1 MTTYH
6 EGRGLAIFCG
16 AIATGGA
23 LTILL
28 ADPVMNQNWRLDH
41 VLLPLIVCITI
52 SMGHLA
58 SVALRR
64 WHILSATLFGLAFL
78 GGLLVTV
85 YASVGAQK
93 SGPTARQEKSIAS
106 HNETLSDKKTQL
118 DRARKRETE
127 ARTMADRE
135 MTGEACGRRCND
147 WRLREKEAA
156 AHAAQIERQIVGLG
170 SEQITPSRAK
180 PFAEAAAVFGL
191 NRDQVETIAST
202 FEPFAFS
209 LLFELTAILAFG
221 YGFRPRRRDKAASA
235 EIHQALTYEKPL
247 TEDEIEELKKLILG
261 AGRPLSNGEL
271 AKIARISPSEAS
283 KRVSAGVARGILNRT
298 RAGREVAITV
308 H

>member
-6 EGRGLAIFCG
+6 EGKGLAIFCG

-106 HNETLSDKKTQL
+106 HNETLSDKKNQL
-118 DRARKRETE
+118 DRARKREAE

-135 MTGEACGRRCND
+135 MTGEACGRKCND
-147 WRLREKEAA
+147 WRLREKEAS
-156 AHAAQIERQIVGLG
+156 AHAVQIERQIAGLG
-170 SEQITPSRAK
+170 AEQVPPSKAR
-180 PFAEAAAVFGL
+180 PFADAAAVFGL

-221 YGFRPRRRDKAASA
+221 YGFRPRPIVEPAAPQ
-235 EIHQALTYEKPL
+235 QALTFEEPL

>member
-6 EGRGLAIFCG
+6 DGRTLAILCG
-16 AIATGGA
+16 TLGTGGA

-41 VLLPLIVCITI
+41 VLLPMIVCITI
-52 SMGHLA
+52 AAGYLFSTAIRGWKL
-58 SVALRR
+58 
-64 WHILSATLFGLAFL
+64 LSAAGFGLIFIA
-78 GGLLVTV
+78 GLTMTV
-85 YASVGAQK
+85 YSSVGAQK

-106 HNETLSDKKTQL
+106 HNETLFDKKAQL
-118 DRARKRETE
+118 DRARKREAE
-127 ARTMADRE
+127 ARTMADKE

-147 WRLREKEAA
+147 WRLREKEASA
-156 AHAAQIERQIVGLG
+156 YAAQIERQIAGLG
-170 SEQITPSRAK
+170 SEQITPSKAR
-180 PFAEAAAVFGL
+180 PFADAAAVFGL
-191 NRDQVETIAST
+191 NRDHVETIAST

-209 LLFELTAILAFG
+209 LLFEMTAILAFG
-221 YGFRPRRRDKAASA
+221 YGFRPQPMAVNKPAPA
-235 EIHQALTYEKPL
+235 QALTFEDPL
-247 TEDEIEELKKLILG
+247 TDDEIEELKKLILG

-271 AKIARISPSEAS
+271 AKIAGISPSESS